1 MQIHGTSALR
11 FIASRSLWAMRLSS
25 LFTIQASSYKLRFY
39 PSSVSMAMW
48 CNPHFFHREESLLQ
62 EVLRPG
68 DVFVDVGAN
77 IGALSLAASNIVGKS
92 GHVFA
97 VEAHPKT
104 VEYLRGNVRLNR
116 TENVSIIHAAAGD
129 REGIVHFT
137 SRRSDD
143 QNYIS
148 SSGIEVPIRTLDSLL
163 PDVPIRLLKIDVEG
177 FELFVLRGA
186 EHSLQKTEMI
196 YFESWESHFRKFG
209 YSTSDVLRLL
219 ADHGFDT
226 GLPKNYRS
234 VQLENL
240 LANRRSL

>member
-1 MQIHGTSALR
+1 
-11 FIASRSLWAMRLSS
+11 
-25 LFTIQASSYKLRFY
+25 
-39 PSSVSMAMW
+39 MW
-48 CNPHFFHREESLLQ
+48 CDPHFFHREESLLRK
-62 EVLRPG
+62 VLRPG

-77 IGALSLAASNIVGKS
+77 IGALSLAASSIVGQN

-97 VEAHPKT
+97 VEAHPRT
-104 VEYLRGNVRLNR
+104 VEYLRGNVRLNEA
-116 TENVSIIHAAAGD
+116 ENVRIIHAAVGD

-148 SSGIEVPIRTLDSLL
+148 SSGIEVPLHTLDSLL

-186 EHSLQKTEMI
+186 GHSLQKTEMI
-196 YFESWESHFRKFG
+196 YFESWETHFQKFS

-226 GLPKNYRS
+226 GLPKNYKS
-234 VQLENL
+234 TTLENL
-240 LANRRSL
+240 LANRMSL